1 MSYLNPLKVLVQYRG
16 FMEPYGPIYERKYT
30 ITHSDLTAELY
41 VFIAKNYAE
50 DQVTSMHDEV
60 RIAWQQDGDNLI
72 LAGYVTVDGKDII
85 GSPKVRNMIFYNEM
99 PTALQ
104 ALRQADRFLF
114 DENPIFD
121 NTLVFIKFVS
131 ENPDYAKT
139 YNFGPIGNY

>member
-16 FMEPYGPIYERKYT
+16 FMEPYGPIFERKYT

-60 RIAWQQDGDNLI
+60 RIAWEQHGDNLI
-72 LAGYVTVDGKDII
+72 LSGYVTVDGKDII
-85 GSPKVRNMIFYNEM
+85 GSPKVRNTIFYNEM

-131 ENPDYAKT
+131 DNPDYAKT